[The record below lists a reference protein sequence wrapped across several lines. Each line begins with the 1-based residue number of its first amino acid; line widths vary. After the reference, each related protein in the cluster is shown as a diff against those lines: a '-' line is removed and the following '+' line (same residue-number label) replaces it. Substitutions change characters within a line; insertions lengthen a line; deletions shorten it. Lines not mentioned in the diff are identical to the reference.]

1 MARPQRICLFGA
13 TGSIGD
19 STLDVIASHPEEFE
33 VYAMSAFSQ
42 VSKLIELSLVH
53 RPEVLI
59 LPSQEAKQQLTSLWP
74 SDRALPE
81 LRIGAEAL
89 VETAMDPEVD
99 TVVCAIV
106 GTAGLAS
113 AYAAAKAGKRILL
126 ANKEALVA
134 SGELFMRAVRQSG
147 AELLPI
153 DSEHNAIFQCLP
165 NPVAHSEIK
174 QIILTASGGP
184 FRDTEVG
191 LLDGVTPAQACK
203 HPNWSMGRKISVD
216 SATMLNKGLE
226 VIEAK
231 WLFDLPLEQIKVLV
245 HPESTVHSM
254 VHYCDGSILAQL
266 GNSDMRIPISHA
278 LAYPKRLLNQAPEF
292 DLSQFSQLNFKLP
305 DLQRYPCLDLAY
317 QASEAGQESTIVLNS
332 SNEIAV
338 DAFLNNKIKF
348 TDIPKLIASMLEKS
362 WHQMIDSIE
371 AVHAFDEEVRI
382 KSAEQLQQFI

>member
-1 MARPQRICLFGA
+1 MAKPQRICLFGA

-19 STLDVIASHPEEFE
+19 STLDVIALHPDDFE

-42 VSKLIELSLVH
+42 VDKLVELSLKH
-53 RPEVLI
+53 RPSVLI
-59 LPSQEAKQQLTSLWP
+59 LPNQEAKQRFLAAWP
-74 SDRALPE
+74 STHDLPE
-81 LRIGAEAL
+81 LRIGTQAL
-89 VETAMDPEVD
+89 TDTATDAEVD

-134 SGELFMRAVRQSG
+134 SGELFMKAVKQSG

-165 NPVAHSEIK
+165 NPINHEQVK

-184 FRDTEVG
+184 FRDTDIS
-191 LLDGVTPAQACK
+191 LLDAVTPAQACK

-226 VIEAK
+226 VIEAR
-231 WLFDLPLEQIKVLV
+231 WLFNIPLQQIKVLV

-278 LAYPKRLLNQAPEF
+278 LAYPDRVTNQCKEF
-292 DLSQFSQLNFKLP
+292 DFSQFTQLNFKLP
-305 DLQRYPCLDLAY
+305 DLQRYPCLSLAY
-317 QASEAGQESTIVLNS
+317 QASAAGQESTIVLNG
-332 SNEIAV
+332 SNEVAV

-348 TDIPKLIASMLEKS
+348 TDIPCLIDSMLEQNWS
-362 WHQMIDSIE
+362 EGIDSIE
-371 AVHAFDEEVRI
+371 AVYAFDEEVRA
-382 KSAEQLQQFI
+382 KSSEQLQHFI

>member
-1 MARPQRICLFGA
+1 MARPQRICIFGA

-19 STLDVIASHPEEFE
+19 STLDVIATHPEEFE
-33 VYAMSAFSQ
+33 VYAMSAFNQ
-42 VSKLIELSLVH
+42 VDKLVDLNLKH
-53 RPEVLI
+53 NAKVLI
-59 LPSQEAKQQLTSLWP
+59 LPDQEAKRQFIARWP
-74 SDRALPE
+74 GARPLPE

-89 VETAMDPEVD
+89 VDTAIDSEVD

-134 SGELFMRAVRQSG
+134 SGELFMEAVKQSG

-165 NPVAHSEIK
+165 NPINHGEIK

-184 FRDTEVG
+184 FRDTDPG
-191 LLDGVTPAQACK
+191 LLANVTPTQACK

-231 WLFDLPLEQIKVLV
+231 WLFDMPLQQIKVLV

-266 GNSDMRIPISHA
+266 GHSDMRIPISHA
-278 LAYPKRLLNQAPEF
+278 LAYPNRVINQAQEF
-292 DLSQFSQLNFKLP
+292 DLSQFSQLNFQLP
-305 DLQRYPCLDLAY
+305 DLQRYPCLALAY
-317 QASEAGQESTIVLNS
+317 QASAAGQESTIVLNG
-332 SNEIAV
+332 SNEVAV
-338 DAFLNNKIKF
+338 EAFLNNKIKF
-348 TDIPKLIASMLEKS
+348 TDIPCLIDSMLEQN
-362 WHQMIDSIE
+362 WHQSVDSIE

-382 KSAEQLQQFI
+382 KSAEQLLQFI

>member
-1 MARPQRICLFGA
+1 
-13 TGSIGD
+13 
-19 STLDVIASHPEEFE
+19 
-33 VYAMSAFSQ
+33 
-42 VSKLIELSLVH
+42 
-53 RPEVLI
+53 
-59 LPSQEAKQQLTSLWP
+59 
-74 SDRALPE
+74 
-81 LRIGAEAL
+81 
-89 VETAMDPEVD
+89 MDPEVD

-134 SGELFMRAVRQSG
+134 SGELFMKAVRQSG

-165 NPVAHSEIK
+165 NPVSHSEIK

-191 LLDGVTPAQACK
+191 LLDGVTPTQACK

-362 WHQMIDSIE
+362 WHQMIDSIA
-371 AVHAFDEEVRI
+371 AVHAFDEDVRI
-382 KSAEQLQQFI
+382 KSADQLQQFI